1 MEGWAIKTKQR
12 ADLGKYGEAGSLL
25 KIIDLQGRRL
35 EWRGGGLKHLP
46 ELEEV
51 KILKYKISEARA
63 AVQQSISAITNV
75 TELPKQEGKKPA
87 EVAAIK
93 KQEAKYLENIGKNTA
108 IGIQLLK
115 EAREIVS
122 AEPWI
127 SPSTYIK
134 PENRNVLLQLLR
146 KEGFF
151 KTLDQKVRWELVKKI
166 DIRRVSLH
174 EVNLVGADLSS
185 LVLNGADFEGANLK
199 EANLK
204 GTHLFRANLTITN
217 LVDASLEGAFLE
229 GANFFRSN
237 LVRTKLNNVH
247 ADHVNFSHADLRSA
261 NLDGG
266 LLKHA
271 NFNNARLNSATL
283 QAADLEFS
291 LMIRTD
297 LENANLSAAVL
308 NNAILTSAFLKN
320 AKFVKAFMWS
330 VTLNG
335 ANVEG
340 ADFKQ
345 ALGLHKEQFDLTKN
359 SAEAKNVKFN
369 QLNNF

>member
-174 EVNLVGADLSS
+174 EVNLVGAD
-185 LVLNGADFEGANLK
+185 
-199 EANLK
+199 
-204 GTHLFRANLTITN
+204 
-217 LVDASLEGAFLE
+217 
-229 GANFFRSN
+229 
-237 LVRTKLNNVH
+237 
-247 ADHVNFSHADLRSA
+247 HVNFSHADLRSA

-369 QLNNF
+369 RLNNF